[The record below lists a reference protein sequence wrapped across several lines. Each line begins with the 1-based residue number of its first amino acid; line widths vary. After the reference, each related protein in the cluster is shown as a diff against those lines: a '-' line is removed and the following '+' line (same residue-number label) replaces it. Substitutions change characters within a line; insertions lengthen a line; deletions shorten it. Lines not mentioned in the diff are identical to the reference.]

1 MVARALLYFVGSS
14 FAGYGGYVLVS
25 ADMIAGIIGYGF
37 DGPDARIEMLAMY
50 GGLEFGFGVFCMVAA
65 GKPAWMEPALVSV
78 ICVMGALALVRT
90 VSYALS
96 DEAVTWYTHSA
107 LALEWLVTIVT
118 SVVLAQNRKP
128 SSTS

>member
-1 MVARALLYFVGSS
+1 MSKALLYFVGLS

-25 ADMIAGIIGYGF
+25 ADLIASFIGYGF

-50 GGLEFGFGVFCMVAA
+50 GGLEFGFGVFCILAA
-65 GKPAWMEPALVSV
+65 SRPTWVEAALVSV
-78 ICVMGALALVRT
+78 ICVMGSLAIART
-90 VSYALS
+90 AAFALS
-96 DEAVTWYTHSA
+96 DEAVTWYTYSA

-118 SVVLAQNRKP
+118 ALALSQNRKP